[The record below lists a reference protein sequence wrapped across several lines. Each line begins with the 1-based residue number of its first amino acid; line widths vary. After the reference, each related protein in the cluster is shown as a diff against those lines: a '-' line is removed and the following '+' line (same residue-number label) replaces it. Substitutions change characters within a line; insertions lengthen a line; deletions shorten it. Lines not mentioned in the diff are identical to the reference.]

1 MMRRLAILAF
11 CGLAAA
17 ASAQQHAAPTG
28 SLIERTRGPADQA
41 ETIAYAPD
49 PGHRMTVEVN
59 IAGQGPYRFV
69 VDTGAERT
77 VISRELAQSLGLDAG
92 GGISLA
98 SVSQVT
104 RVPSVLIP
112 ELEIGRRTLSTIH
125 APALAQ
131 RNLGAQGMLGV
142 DSLHSQR
149 VIFDFANREL
159 TLSASHIEDDRSP
172 PGEIVVRGR
181 TRLGRMLLTNASI
194 DGQRVTVIVDTGSQV
209 TIGNGALRR
218 RLARGNRLG
227 QPRLLSLTGVTGD
240 QVIAEYTVVRRL
252 RMGGVHMED
261 LPIAFADVQLFRHL
275 EVADRPAIL
284 LGMDALRIFD
294 RVSIDFA
301 NRRVRLLP
309 PTSGLDPGTRMAAL
323 ARTSG
328 PAGLG
333 GH

>member
-1 MMRRLAILAF
+1 MKRRLAILLC

-17 ASAQQHAAPTG
+17 ASAQQRPAPTG
-28 SLIERTRGPADQA
+28 SLIERSKGPADQA

-49 PGHRMTVEVN
+49 PANRMTVEVN
-59 IAGQGPYRFV
+59 IDGQGPYRFV

-77 VISRELAQSLGLDAG
+77 VISSELAQSLGLDPG

-98 SVSQVT
+98 SVSRVT

-112 ELEIGRRTLSTIH
+112 ELEVGRRTLSTIH
-125 APALAQ
+125 APSLSQ

-142 DSLHSQR
+142 DSLRSQR
-149 VIFDFANREL
+149 VIFDFGRQEL

-181 TRLGRMLLTNASI
+181 TRLGRMVLTNASV

-209 TIGNGALRR
+209 TIGNSALRR

-227 QPRLLSLTGVTGD
+227 ETRRLSLTGVTGD

-261 LPIAFADVQLFRHL
+261 LPIAFSDVQLFRHL
-275 EVADRPAIL
+275 NVADRPAIL
-284 LGMDALRIFD
+284 LGMDALRAFE

-309 PTSGLDPGTRMAAL
+309 PHSGLDPGTRLAAL
-323 ARTSG
+323 GRVNAAASR
-328 PAGLG
+328 

>member
-1 MMRRLAILAF
+1 MKRRLAILLC
-11 CGLAAA
+11 CGLAAT
-17 ASAQQHAAPTG
+17 ASAQQRPAPTG
-28 SLIERTRGPADQA
+28 SLIERSRGPADQA

-49 PGHRMTVEVN
+49 PANRMTVEVN
-59 IAGQGPYRFV
+59 IDGQGPYRFV

-77 VISRELAQSLGLDAG
+77 VISRELAQSLGLHPG

-104 RVPSVLIP
+104 RVPSVMIP
-112 ELEIGRRTLSTIH
+112 ELEIGRRTLPTIH

-142 DSLHSQR
+142 DSLRSQR

-159 TLSASHIEDDRSP
+159 TLSASHIEDDRAP

-181 TRLGRMLLTNASI
+181 TRLGRMVLTNASI

-209 TIGNGALRR
+209 TIGNSALRR
-218 RLARGNRLG
+218 RLARGNRMG
-227 QPRLLSLTGVTGD
+227 ETRHLSLTGVTGD
-240 QVIAEYTVVRRL
+240 QVIAEYVVVNRL
-252 RMGGVHMED
+252 RMGGVHMQD
-261 LPIAFADVQLFRHL
+261 PPIAFADVELFRHL
-275 EVADRPAIL
+275 NVANRPAIL
-284 LGMDALRIFD
+284 LGMDALRLFD

-301 NRRVRLLP
+301 NRRVRLVP
-309 PTSGLDPGTRMAAL
+309 PTSGLDPGTRMAGL
-323 ARTSG
+323 QRING
-328 PAGLG
+328 PAR

>member
-1 MMRRLAILAF
+1 MKRHLLLLLAS
-11 CGLAAA
+11 GLAAS
-17 ASAQQHAAPTG
+17 ASAQQGSPTG

-59 IAGQGPYRFV
+59 IDGRGPYRFV

-77 VISRELAQSLGLDAG
+77 VISRELAQTLGLDAG
-92 GGISLA
+92 GGITLA

-112 ELEIGRRTLSTIH
+112 ELEVGRRTLPTIH

-131 RNLGAQGMLGV
+131 RNLGAEGMLGV
-142 DSLHSQR
+142 DSLRSQR
-149 VIFDFANREL
+149 VIFDFARREL
-159 TLSASHIEDDRSP
+159 TLSSSHIEDDRSP

-181 TRLGRMLLTNASI
+181 TRLGRMVLTNATI

-209 TIGNGALRR
+209 TIGNPALRR
-218 RLARGNRLG
+218 QLARRNRLG
-227 QPRLLSLTGVTGD
+227 EMRLLSLTGVTGD
-240 QVIAEYTVVRRL
+240 QVIAEYTVVNRL
-252 RMGGVHMED
+252 RMGGVYMES
-261 LPIAFADVQLFRHL
+261 LPIAFSDVQLFRHL
-275 EVADRPAIL
+275 GVGNRPAIL
-284 LGMDALRIFD
+284 LGMDALRAFD

-309 PTSGLDPGTRMAAL
+309 PHSGLDPGTRMAAL
-323 ARTSG
+323 ERASG

-333 GH
+333 H